1 MLYAEGSL
9 TTIKGTMKVL
19 VLGSSPKVMGR
30 VATPTRVIAS
40 LVMITRASS
49 WSGYSLSDSKV
60 ISGDDSRGFLIY
72 RKVATTYEVFNL
84 VLQIVA
90 LLGVVFIV
98 TVEVAAS
105 AVPFLGSSSYRV
117 GGFDESFLLDLEED
131 LSPGGVERNVGELG
145 NSLLGSLRPLTWE
158 PRRWAPRGLSPQ
170 ALLIF
175 ALLFH

>member
-30 VATPTRVIAS
+30 VATPTGVIAS

-60 ISGDDSRGFLIY
+60 ISGSP
-72 RKVATTYEVFNL
+72 
-84 VLQIVA
+84 
-90 LLGVVFIV
+90 LLGV
-98 TVEVAAS
+98 
-105 AVPFLGSSSYRV
+105 SS
-117 GGFDESFLLDLEED
+117 GLLHEHK
-131 LSPGGVERNVGELG
+131 LSLPRSCRHPRGVERNVGELG

-158 PRRWAPRGLSPQ
+158 PKRWAPERTQPTSTFDLRASLPLKPQ
-170 ALLIF
+170 W
-175 ALLFH
+175 